1 MTNVKVLHLLL
12 TFQGPNFYMMAVL
25 DYFIEIIFLFCNLI
39 VGKTKINK
47 NKRQKKNWEV
57 GEGRISISTGRP
69 RTYRSLCVS
78 PRTRYNHLDAA
89 QVFLFPFVT
98 GVC

>member
-47 NKRQKKNWEV
+47 KKLRGGR
-57 GEGRISISTGRP
+57 GEDIHFEWTSKD
-69 RTYRSLCVS
+69 L
-78 PRTRYNHLDAA
+78 
-89 QVFLFPFVT
+89 
-98 GVC
+98 

>member
-47 NKRQKKNWEV
+47 KNWEV
-57 GEGRISISTGRP
+57 GEGRISISNGRP

-78 PRTRYNHLDAA
+78 PRTRYNHLDDA